1 MTIVVGFGPDVQS
14 TAGLNL
20 AGQLAGSAGEPLV
33 LCCVVH
39 DSWESPT
46 LARGVD
52 SDWRNHLESLAA
64 EAVARAREELPD
76 DLDVAQ
82 VVRTGR
88 SVPRVLLD
96 EGTKRGASLLV
107 VGSSTDGAF
116 GHVAL
121 GSTSDRLVHSSDLPV
136 ALAPRGYRAGDTPV
150 RRLVLALDPTRAD
163 VSLARTV
170 APLAERLGASVEAVT
185 FAVRTQGRS
194 AMGPRID
201 QGVYDAWRSQ
211 VEEAHRV
218 ATTAFRS
225 ANPSTVL
232 QGTHLVEG
240 DRWSTTL
247 EGFAWEDGD
256 LLVVGSSEHGPLAR
270 VFLGSTA
277 TRILRHTP
285 VPVVVVP
292 R

>member
-14 TAGLNL
+14 NAGLNL
-20 AGQLAGSAGEPLV
+20 AGQLARSTGEQLV

-46 LARGVD
+46 LARGID
-52 SDWRNHLESLAA
+52 SDWRNHLESLAG
-64 EAVARAREELPD
+64 EAVQRARAELPD
-76 DLDVAQ
+76 DLDVDQ

-88 SVPRVLLD
+88 SVPRVLLE
-96 EGTKRGASLLV
+96 EGKRREASLLV

-121 GSTSDRLVHSSDLPV
+121 GSTSDRLVHSSHVPV
-136 ALAPRGYRAGDTPV
+136 ALAPRGYRAGDVPV
-150 RRLVLALDPTRAD
+150 KRIVLALDPTRSD

-170 APLAERLGASVEAVT
+170 APLAASVGASVEAVT
-185 FAVRTQGRS
+185 FAVRAQSRS
-194 AMGPRID
+194 AMGARID
-201 QGVYDAWRSQ
+201 QGVYDAWREQ

-218 ATTAFRS
+218 VAAAFRS
-225 ANPSTVL
+225 ANPSTVIT
-232 QGTHLVEG
+232 GTHLLEG
-240 DRWSTTL
+240 ERWSATL
-247 EGFAWEDGD
+247 ESFGWEDGD

-277 TRILRHTP
+277 TRILRHAP